1 MRNPKVSIEK
11 AQGKGLLYPCPKCPM
26 ADDMWYTH
34 FSAPYGCCHYD
45 SLQGSQYYHQEP
57 CSPCLAAGQTA
68 DKGKGCKVRVKLAG
82 NGLHNIGILYKHL
95 VCLCWERGANN

>member
-11 AQGKGLLYPCPKCPM
+11 AQGKGLLYPCPKCPL

-34 FSAPYGCCHYD
+34 FPSPYGCCHYGG
-45 SLQGSQYYHQEP
+45 LQAQCYHQEP

-68 DKGKGCKVRVKLAG
+68 DKGKACKVRLKNGYTTSTIYLKSWFVCVG
-82 NGLHNIGILYKHL
+82 NMAPIID
-95 VCLCWERGANN
+95 WPE